1 MWSFEGRNAPE
12 ALLSFILRH
21 LETDAEPWVR
31 EALASGEVGAAR
43 MERLIERVAELRV
56 KGLHYADRYR
66 DKDDERLETLL
77 PLERILGHFGVRPDG
92 TMFGERLAALERH
105 PVAMLGLGP
114 AWHARSGLDRL
125 TPIRGALHWAE
136 RHPASAEV
144 SALEESLRVF
154 RAEERWLRTF
164 DAEEELSHPFVRERL
179 SYDTLVHGLR
189 STFSVA
195 VMETPLVELPMKAGA
210 LKRLVKALSRAP
222 FESDAETLAGLPP
235 RAAQLV
241 ALPRLGAPTVELLKV
256 ALLVH
261 ARRWRARRYRAER
274 ARSLSARAAPSVAAE
289 LRQGLDALVLLFD
302 DDG

>member
-1 MWSFEGRNAPE
+1 MWSFEGRNDPE

-21 LETDAEPWVR
+21 LEMDAEPWVR
-31 EALASGEVGAAR
+31 EALASGEVGVVR
-43 MERLIERVAELRV
+43 MERLMDRVMELRV

-66 DKDDERLETLL
+66 DRDDARLEALL
-77 PLERILGHFGVRPDG
+77 PLERVLGHFGVRPDG
-92 TMFGERLAALERH
+92 AMFGERLTALERH

-136 RHPASAEV
+136 RQPARSEV
-144 SALEESLRVF
+144 AALEEALRVF

-164 DAEEELSHPFVRERL
+164 DAEEDLSHPFVRERL

-189 STFSVA
+189 SMFCAEVL
-195 VMETPLVELPMKAGA
+195 ETPLVELPMKPGA
-210 LKRLVKALSRAP
+210 LKRLIKALARAP

-241 ALPRLGAPTVELLKV
+241 ALPRLGASTVDLLKV

-274 ARSLSARAAPSVAAE
+274 ARALSAHHAPRVAAD
-289 LRQGLDALVLLFD
+289 LRQGLDALASLFEE
-302 DDG
+302 GG